1 MSKRMIRGRNR
12 MPDYWEWTCDYCGKT
27 SHTNSQAT
35 RPAGWV
41 PRGRTVGH
49 THDFCSPEHEAAYN
63 KKDTEQPAESGES
76 AETPASATAEA
87 EAEAEAQAEAQ
98 AGT

>member
-12 MPDYWEWTCDYCGKT
+12 MPDYWEWACDYCGKT
-27 SHTNSQAT
+27 VHTNSQAT

-41 PRGRTVGH
+41 PRGRTAGH

-63 KKDTEQPAESGES
+63 KKDTEQPAESP
-76 AETPASATAEA
+76 TPAPA
-87 EAEAEAQAEAQ
+87 EAEAEAQAGAE
-98 AGT
+98 

>member
-1 MSKRMIRGRNR
+1 

-41 PRGRTVGH
+41 PRGRTAGH
-49 THDFCSPEHEAAYN
+49 VRDFCSPEHEAAFN
-63 KKDTEQPAESGES
+63 KKDTEQPAPSAPSAPSG
-76 AETPASATAEA
+76 ASAPAA
-87 EAEAEAQAEAQ
+87 AEAEAQAEAQ
-98 AGT
+98 AGAE